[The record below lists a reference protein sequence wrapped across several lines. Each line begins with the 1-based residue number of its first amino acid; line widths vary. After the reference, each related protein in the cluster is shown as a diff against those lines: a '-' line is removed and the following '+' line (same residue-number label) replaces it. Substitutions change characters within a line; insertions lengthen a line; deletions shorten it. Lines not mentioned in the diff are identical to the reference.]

1 MMAKHAKTVLFIG
14 ALGISVSA
22 ILTRFSNAP
31 SMVLALYRMTMAA
44 LCLLP
49 VALTKHRAELKNL
62 DKKTFLIALLG
73 GVFLAFHFTCYFE
86 GVYRTSVAA
95 ATILCNTQVFF
106 AAILTVLLFREKLSK
121 PCLAAIALTFLGG
134 VLIALSS
141 AGDGSALSG
150 NLLALA
156 SAVFMACYEACGRVC
171 RRSELSTNAYTF
183 IVYSSAALTLLLV
196 CALTK
201 TPILGYDKINFLMAA
216 GMVVFCTFLGHSI
229 FNWGLKYE
237 TQALV
242 ATIQSLE
249 PVGATLWAAL
259 IFREIPSFTVL
270 LGGLIVIGGVAL
282 HCKYANT

>member
-134 VLIALSS
+134 VLIALSPPETAVRS
-141 AGDGSALSG
+141 PAICWHWQVRCSWPVTRPA
-150 NLLALA
+150 AA
-156 SAVFMACYEACGRVC
+156 SAAGASSPPTPTPSSSIPP
-171 RRSELSTNAYTF
+171 RR
-183 IVYSSAALTLLLV
+183 
-196 CALTK
+196 
-201 TPILGYDKINFLMAA
+201 
-216 GMVVFCTFLGHSI
+216 
-229 FNWGLKYE
+229 
-237 TQALV
+237 
-242 ATIQSLE
+242 
-249 PVGATLWAAL
+249 
-259 IFREIPSFTVL
+259 
-270 LGGLIVIGGVAL
+270 
-282 HCKYANT
+282 

>member
-1 MMAKHAKTVLFIG
+1 MAKHAKGVLLVG

-31 SMVLALYRMTMAA
+31 SMVLALYRMAMAA

-49 VALTKHRAELKNL
+49 VVLLKHREELKKL
-62 DKKTFLIALLG
+62 DRNTLLMSLLG
-73 GVFLAFHFTCYFE
+73 GVFLACHFTCYFE

-106 AAILTVLLFREKLSK
+106 AAILTVLLFRETLSRQ
-121 PCLAAIALTFLGG
+121 CLTAIALTFLGG
-134 VLIALSS
+134 VLIAVSS

-171 RRSELSTNAYTF
+171 RKSDLSTNAYTF
-183 IVYSSAALTLLLV
+183 IVYSAAALTLLPV
-196 CALTK
+196 CVFTK
-201 TPILGYDKINFLMAA
+201 TPVLGYDSVNFLTAA
-216 GMVVFCTFLGHSI
+216 GMVAFCTFLGHSI

-249 PVGATLWAAL
+249 PVGATLWALL
-259 IFREIPSFTVL
+259 IFREVPSLTVL
-270 LGGLIVIGGVAL
+270 LGGLVVIGGVAL

>member
-1 MMAKHAKTVLFIG
+1 MAKHAKAVLLIG

-31 SMVLALYRMTMAA
+31 SMVLALYRMAMAA

-49 VALTKHRAELKNL
+49 VVLCKHREELKKL
-62 DKKTFLIALLG
+62 DKKTWLVSLLG
-73 GVFLAFHFTCYFE
+73 GVFLACHFTCYFE

-121 PCLAAIALTFLGG
+121 QCLAAIGLTFLGG

-141 AGDGSALSG
+141 TGDGSALSG

-171 RRSELSTNAYTF
+171 RKSDLSTNAYTF
-183 IVYSSAALTLLLV
+183 IVYSAAALTLLLV
-196 CALTK
+196 CAFTK
-201 TPILGYDKINFLMAA
+201 TPALGYDRINFLTAA
-216 GMVVFCTFLGHSI
+216 GMVAFCTFLGHSI

-249 PVGATLWAAL
+249 PVGATLWAVL
-259 IFREIPSFTVL
+259 VFREIPSLTVL
-270 LGGLIVIGGVAL
+270 LGGLVVIGGVAL